1 MLLTADTARVVLD
14 QESLRA
20 RRDGIDQ
27 AVARGTRG
35 GEGAVA
41 EVAAGDATVTVIA
54 VPGGSVRLRVL

>member
-1 MLLTADTARVVLD
+1 VLLKADAARVILD
-14 QESLRA
+14 QAALRA
-20 RRDGIDQ
+20 LRDGIDQ